1 MPCSKATKK
10 TLMNELSIVIVNYK
24 TWDKLAFCLDSIL
37 KQIEIEIQVIV
48 VDNNSNDN
56 KFFVFQQKY
65 KWVTWIE
72 NSKNYGFAKACNIG
86 IENAKSKWYL
96 FLNPDTILEPK
107 SIHSLINYCNEK
119 TEHRIIGIKQLN
131 ENKKNSNSYGLFLN
145 FWSLSG
151 LIRPLIRLKKGS
163 YKSINSK
170 EIANPDWI
178 SGSFIMI
185 RKKDFELINGWDE
198 SYWMYYEDM
207 DLCKRAKKINLKVSL
222 LNNWSCIHFHGA
234 SSRKNTKIKI
244 ITKSEVI
251 VSSHIFLEKHSQKSY
266 KFLIHLILILIQFT
280 ELSFQS
286 IFSSNK
292 RKILFNSL
300 KYWSGGLLKNVWGSQ
315 NIKT

>member
-1 MPCSKATKK
+1 MPSSKATKK

>member
-1 MPCSKATKK
+1 
-10 TLMNELSIVIVNYK
+10 MNELSIVIVNYK

-37 KQIEIEIQVIV
+37 KQIEIEIQVII

-107 SIHSLINYCNEK
+107 SIHSLINYCNKK

-151 LIRPLIRLKKGS
+151 LIRTLIRLKKGS

-185 RKKDFELINGWDE
+185 RKEDFELINGWDE

-234 SSRKNTKIKI
+234 SSRKNTEIKI

-286 IFSSNK
+286 IFSSTK

>member
-1 MPCSKATKK
+1 
-10 TLMNELSIVIVNYK
+10 MNELSIVIVNYK

-86 IENAKSKWYL
+86 IENAISKWYL

-131 ENKKNSNSYGLFLN
+131 ENKKNSNSYGLFLS

-185 RKKDFELINGWDE
+185 RKEDFELINGWDE

-286 IFSSNK
+286 IFSSTK

>member
-1 MPCSKATKK
+1 
-10 TLMNELSIVIVNYK
+10 MNELSIVIVNYK

-286 IFSSNK
+286 IFSSSK

>member
-1 MPCSKATKK
+1 
-10 TLMNELSIVIVNYK
+10 MNELSIVIVNYK

-37 KQIEIEIQVIV
+37 KQIEIKIQVIV

-56 KFFVFQQKY
+56 KFLVFQQKY

-234 SSRKNTKIKI
+234 SSRKNTEIKI

-286 IFSSNK
+286 IFSSTK
-292 RKILFNSL
+292 RKILFKSL
-300 KYWSGGLLKNVWGSQ
+300 KYWSVGLLKNVWESQ

>member
-1 MPCSKATKK
+1 MPSSKATKK

-178 SGSFIMI
+178 SGSFVMI

-266 KFLIHLILILIQFT
+266 KLLIHLILILIQFT

>member
-1 MPCSKATKK
+1 
-10 TLMNELSIVIVNYK
+10 MNELSIVIVNYK

-86 IENAKSKWYL
+86 IENAISKWYL

-131 ENKKNSNSYGLFLN
+131 ENKKNSNSYGLFLS

-286 IFSSNK
+286 IFSSTK

>member
-1 MPCSKATKK
+1 MPSSKATKK

-185 RKKDFELINGWDE
+185 RKEDFELINGWDE

>member
-1 MPCSKATKK
+1 
-10 TLMNELSIVIVNYK
+10 MNELSIVIVNYK

-280 ELSFQS
+280 ELSLQS
-286 IFSSNK
+286 IFSSTK

>member
-1 MPCSKATKK
+1 
-10 TLMNELSIVIVNYK
+10 MNELSIVIVNYK

-185 RKKDFELINGWDE
+185 RKEDFELINGWDE

-286 IFSSNK
+286 IFSSTK

>member
-1 MPCSKATKK
+1 
-10 TLMNELSIVIVNYK
+10 MNELSIVIVNYK

-286 IFSSNK
+286 IFSNSK

-300 KYWSGGLLKNVWGSQ
+300 RYWSGGLLKNVWGSQ

>member
-1 MPCSKATKK
+1 MPSSKATKK

-286 IFSSNK
+286 IFSSSK

-300 KYWSGGLLKNVWGSQ
+300 NYWSGGLLKNVWGSQ

>member
-1 MPCSKATKK
+1 
-10 TLMNELSIVIVNYK
+10 MNELSIVIVNYK

-185 RKKDFELINGWDE
+185 RKEDFELINGWDE

-286 IFSSNK
+286 IFSSSK

>member
-1 MPCSKATKK
+1 
-10 TLMNELSIVIVNYK
+10 MNELSIVIVNYK

-163 YKSINSK
+163 YKSINCK

>member
-1 MPCSKATKK
+1 
-10 TLMNELSIVIVNYK
+10 MNELSIVIVNYK

-185 RKKDFELINGWDE
+185 RKEDFELINGWDE

>member
-1 MPCSKATKK
+1 MPSSKATKK

-185 RKKDFELINGWDE
+185 RKEDFELINGWDE

-266 KFLIHLILILIQFT
+266 KFLIHLILILIQST

-286 IFSSNK
+286 IFSSTK

>member
-1 MPCSKATKK
+1 
-10 TLMNELSIVIVNYK
+10 MNELSIVIVNYK

-86 IENAKSKWYL
+86 IENAISKWYL

-151 LIRPLIRLKKGS
+151 LIRTLIRLKKGS

-286 IFSSNK
+286 IFSSTK

>member
-1 MPCSKATKK
+1 
-10 TLMNELSIVIVNYK
+10 MNELSIVIVNYK

-286 IFSSNK
+286 IFSSTK

>member
-1 MPCSKATKK
+1 MPSSKATKK

-86 IENAKSKWYL
+86 IENAISKWYL

-286 IFSSNK
+286 IFSSTK

>member
-1 MPCSKATKK
+1 
-10 TLMNELSIVIVNYK
+10 MNELSIVIVNYK

-37 KQIEIEIQVIV
+37 KQIKIEIQVIV

-65 KWVTWIE
+65 KWVKWIE

-86 IENAKSKWYL
+86 IENAKFKWYL
-96 FLNPDTILEPK
+96 FLNPDTILNPK

-119 TEHRIIGIKQLN
+119 KEHRIIGIKQLN

-178 SGSFIMI
+178 SGSFILI

-207 DLCKRAKKINLKVSL
+207 DLCKRAKNINLKVSL

-234 SSRKNTKIKI
+234 SSRKNTKVKI
-244 ITKSEVI
+244 IAKSEVI

-266 KFLIHLILILIQFT
+266 KFLIHLTLILIQFT

-286 IFSSNK
+286 IFSSTK
-292 RKILFNSL
+292 RKILYNSL
-300 KYWSGGLLKNVWGSQ
+300 KYWNGGILKNVWESQ
-315 NIKT
+315 KIKT

>member
-1 MPCSKATKK
+1 
-10 TLMNELSIVIVNYK
+10 MNELSIVIVNYK

-72 NSKNYGFAKACNIG
+72 NSKNYGFDKACNIG

-151 LIRPLIRLKKGS
+151 LIRTLIRLKKGS

-234 SSRKNTKIKI
+234 SSRKNTKIKV

-286 IFSSNK
+286 IFSSTK
-292 RKILFNSL
+292 RKILFKSL
-300 KYWSGGLLKNVWGSQ
+300 KYWSVGLLKNVWESQ

>member
-1 MPCSKATKK
+1 
-10 TLMNELSIVIVNYK
+10 MNELSIVIVNYK

-185 RKKDFELINGWDE
+185 RKEDFELINGWDE

-286 IFSSNK
+286 IFSNSK

>member
-1 MPCSKATKK
+1 
-10 TLMNELSIVIVNYK
+10 MNELSIVIVNYK

-37 KQIEIEIQVIV
+37 KQIEIEIQVII

-286 IFSSNK
+286 IFSSTK

>member
-1 MPCSKATKK
+1 MPSSKATKK

-185 RKKDFELINGWDE
+185 RKEDFELINGWDE

-286 IFSSNK
+286 IFSNSK

>member
-1 MPCSKATKK
+1 
-10 TLMNELSIVIVNYK
+10 MNELSIVIVNYK

>member
-1 MPCSKATKK
+1 MPSSKATKK

-207 DLCKRAKKINLKVSL
+207 DLCKRARKINLKVSL

-286 IFSSNK
+286 IFSNSK

-300 KYWSGGLLKNVWGSQ
+300 RYWSGGLLKNVWGSQ

>member
-1 MPCSKATKK
+1 
-10 TLMNELSIVIVNYK
+10 MNELSIVIVNYK

-185 RKKDFELINGWDE
+185 RKEDFELINGWDE

-286 IFSSNK
+286 IFSNSK

-300 KYWSGGLLKNVWGSQ
+300 RYWSGGLLKNVWGSQ

>member
-1 MPCSKATKK
+1 
-10 TLMNELSIVIVNYK
+10 MNELSIVIVNYK

-86 IENAKSKWYL
+86 IENAISKWYL

-286 IFSSNK
+286 IFSSTK

>member
-1 MPCSKATKK
+1 
-10 TLMNELSIVIVNYK
+10 MNELAIIIVNYK
-24 TWDKLAFCLDSIL
+24 TWDKLTFCLDSIL
-37 KQIEIEIQVIV
+37 KQIDIKIKVIV
-48 VDNNSNDN
+48 VDNNSND
-56 KFFVFQQKY
+56 KKLLLYKTKY

-86 IENAKSKWYL
+86 SKKAKSKWYL

-107 SIHSLINYCNEK
+107 SVHSLINYCNEK
-119 TEHRIIGIKQLN
+119 TEHRIIGIKNLD
-131 ENKKNSNSYGLFLN
+131 ENKKSSNSYGLFLN

-151 LIRPLIRLKKGS
+151 LIRPLIRLKKGY

-170 EIANPDWI
+170 GIGNPDWI

-185 RKKDFELINGWDE
+185 RKEDFKLLNGFDE

-207 DLCKRAKKINLKVSL
+207 DLCKRAKKFNLKVSL
-222 LNNWSCIHFHGA
+222 LNNWSFMHFHGA

-266 KFLIHLILILIQFT
+266 KFLTHLILILIQLT
-280 ELSFQS
+280 ELILKS
-286 IFSSNK
+286 IFSK
-292 RKILFNSL
+292 IDRKILFNSL
-300 KYWSGGLLKNVWGSQ
+300 KYWSGGILQNVWKSQ
-315 NIKT
+315 KTKT

>member
-1 MPCSKATKK
+1 
-10 TLMNELSIVIVNYK
+10 
-24 TWDKLAFCLDSIL
+24 
-37 KQIEIEIQVIV
+37 
-48 VDNNSNDN
+48 
-56 KFFVFQQKY
+56 VFQQKY

-185 RKKDFELINGWDE
+185 RKEDFELINGWDE

-286 IFSSNK
+286 IFSSSK

>member
-1 MPCSKATKK
+1 
-10 TLMNELSIVIVNYK
+10 MNELSIVIVNYK

-86 IENAKSKWYL
+86 IENAISKWYL

-185 RKKDFELINGWDE
+185 RKEDFELINGWDE

-286 IFSSNK
+286 IFSSTK